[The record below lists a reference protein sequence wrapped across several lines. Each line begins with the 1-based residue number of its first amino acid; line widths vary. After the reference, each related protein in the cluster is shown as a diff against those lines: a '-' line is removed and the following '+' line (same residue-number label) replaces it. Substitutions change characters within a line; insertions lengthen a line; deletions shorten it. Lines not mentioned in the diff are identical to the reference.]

1 MENMKSRCTAIILA
15 AGSGK
20 RMQSAI
26 PKQYLLLEEKPVL
39 WYSLHTVETSG
50 IIDDCI
56 LVTSAEDIDYVK
68 KEIVNKYNLQKVR
81 AVVAGGSERYESV
94 HNGLQAIV
102 TAIPE
107 TEYVFIHDGAR
118 PFLTE
123 RILKDTY
130 AAVSE
135 HNACVAG
142 MPVKDTIKISD
153 ENGFIAQ
160 SPNRNL
166 VWAVQTPQVFER
178 ALVTKA
184 YEDLME
190 QAEDLK
196 AKGVN
201 ITDDTSVVEM
211 FTGVSAKLVEA
222 SYENIKITTPE
233 DLVVAES
240 FLHK

>member
-1 MENMKSRCTAIILA
+1 MENRKSRCTAIILA

-20 RMQSAI
+20 RMQSAT
-26 PKQYLLLEEKPVL
+26 PKQYLLLEDKPVL
-39 WYSLHTVETSG
+39 WYSLHAVEMSA

-68 KEIVNKYNLQKVR
+68 TEIIEKYNLEKVR

-94 HNGLQAIV
+94 HNGLQAIA
-102 TAIPE
+102 TQIPD
-107 TEYVFIHDGAR
+107 TTYVFIHDGAR

-130 AAVSE
+130 EAVVAYK
-135 HNACVAG
+135 ACVAG

-153 ENGFIAQ
+153 ESGFIAQ

-184 YEDLME
+184 YEELMA
-190 QAEDLK
+190 QAEELQE
-196 AKGVN
+196 KGVN

-233 DLVVAES
+233 DLVVAAS
-240 FLHK
+240 FLR